1 MTFMP
6 KREEIDQAVAFLKAG
21 QLVGLPTETVYGLAG
36 DASNP
41 EAVARIFKAKGRP
54 ADNPLIVHV
63 SGVEALPAWAS
74 EIPAAVAPLAAAFWP
89 GPLTFVLKKQPWVS
103 DAVTAGQPTVAVRA
117 PAHPVAQ
124 AVLQGF
130 GGGLAAPS
138 ANQFTHVS
146 PTTADG
152 VKEELGDQVAL
163 VLEGGACEVGLES
176 TILDLSGDV
185 PRILR
190 PGMISQADIEAVLG
204 VPVLMRGESEVRVPG
219 QHVVHYAPRTR
230 TCLIAAIATLEK
242 FATKDERHVLITHQE
257 RDVPAFVELVVM
269 PSEPAAYAHDL
280 YRVLRELDAKE
291 YDTIWIET
299 VPDTKPW
306 DAIRDRLNK
315 AAVWIES

>member
-36 DASNP
+36 DASNA
-41 EAVARIFKAKGRP
+41 EAIARIYQAKGRP

-63 SGVEALPAWAS
+63 SGVDALPQWAA
-74 EIPAAVAPLAAAFWP
+74 EIPATVAPLAAAFWP
-89 GPLTFVLKKQPWVS
+89 GPLTLVLKKQAWVL
-103 DAVTAGQPTVAVRA
+103 DVVTAGQPTVAVRV

-124 AVLQGF
+124 AVLQAF

-146 PTTADG
+146 PTTAQG
-152 VKEELGDQVAL
+152 VKEELGDQIAL
-163 VLEGGACEVGLES
+163 VLEGGACDVGLES
-176 TILDLSGDV
+176 TILDLSGEV

-204 VPVLMRGESEVRVPG
+204 QPVFMRGESSVRVPG

-230 TCLIAAIATLEK
+230 TCLIASIAVLEK
-242 FATKDERHVLITHQE
+242 FVTTDERHVLITHQE
-257 RDVPAFVELVVM
+257 RDVPPSVELVMM
-269 PSEPAAYAHDL
+269 PNQPAAYAHDL
-280 YRVLRELDAKE
+280 YRVLRELDAKA

-299 VPDTKPW
+299 VPESKAW

-315 AAVWIES
+315 AAVLV